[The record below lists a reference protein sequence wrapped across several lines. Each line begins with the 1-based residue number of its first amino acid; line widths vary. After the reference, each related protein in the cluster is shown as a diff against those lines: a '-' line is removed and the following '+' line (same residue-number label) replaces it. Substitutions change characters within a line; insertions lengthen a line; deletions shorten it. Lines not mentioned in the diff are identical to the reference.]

1 MTIWEEDIP
10 VHVVAL
16 PPRIHS
22 LISKNDEGDVAI
34 FINEALSLEM
44 KRACLEHELAHF
56 RRGDLDY
63 GAAGSVDRIERE
75 RHEAAV

>member
-1 MTIWEEDIP
+1 
-10 VHVVAL
+10 
-16 PPRIHS
+16 
-22 LISKNDEGDVAI
+22 
-34 FINEALSLEM
+34 M
-44 KRACLEHELAHF
+44 KRACLEHELNHF